1 MEHSFFPV
9 EKIKLIFNFSEGNR
23 FKGKENILLIA
34 LLLTAAL
41 IVSAVYELR
50 TSRFE
55 AYFLNHEAKDLTFW
69 TEKGPSPF
77 IRFPQDGPY
86 DERLGYTR
94 LPAFI
99 ERLTSKGYEIET
111 QARFS
116 RKLLEVND
124 SGFFTTFH
132 EKTRAGLHILDRDN
146 EVMFAAAYP
155 ERVYNDFN
163 EIPDVIVRSLLFIE
177 NKELLNPALPY
188 LNPAVE
194 WDRLAKALM
203 YKGRHLVGK
212 NQKIPGGSTLATQME
227 KYRHSP
233 EGLTSSVSEK
243 YRQMISAALRA
254 YQSGN
259 QTMEPRR
266 QIIIDY
272 INSVPLGAFPGYG
285 QVNGIGDGLYAWFN
299 ADFNETNQRLAK
311 ADIKA
316 GDPGL
321 DEWALAYK
329 QVLSL
334 FLAQRRPSFYLMGK
348 PGTLDDKT
356 NSYLRLLA
364 GNGVISELQKNAALK
379 AKLNVQQQR
388 PSHDKFSFIE
398 RKAANAVR
406 PKLLSLLNVSK
417 LYDLDLLDLTVKSSL
432 DSEAQEEVTK
442 LLRKLREPEFTAA
455 AGLNGPH
462 LLGYNNPANVIY
474 SFTLYERTPGANL
487 LRIQTDSFDQPFNIN
502 EGVKLELGSSA
513 KLRTLVTYLEIIA
526 VLHNHYAG
534 MTGGQM
540 KEVSAAASDQL
551 SKWAIDYLSS
561 ADDKGLAP
569 MLKAAMERTYSAS
582 PAEQFYTGGGVHK
595 FANFDDRYDH
605 STISVSEA
613 FHNSVN
619 LVFIRMMR
627 DIARYY
633 TFQRADINKLLE
645 DVNDPRRQEYLERF
659 ADREGK
665 VFINRF
671 YNKYKG
677 KSSEDI
683 ISILLQG
690 IRPTPSRLAVIFRS
704 LRPEAGLEEFNSFM
718 RSRLQSSSLTD
729 NMIRKLYQD
738 YSQEANSLEDR
749 GYIAHVHPLELWT
762 AAYLRLHPDAG
773 ISEVT
778 KAGKQ
783 ERLEVYA
790 WLFNTHWKNA
800 QDIRIRTLLEV
811 EAFSDIHNAWK
822 KLGYPFASL
831 VPSYATAI
839 GSSADR
845 PAALAELA
853 GIILNN
859 GIRYP
864 SSRIHELHFAEN
876 TPYETLMKQKT
887 GEGERVLSPGVASA
901 VKEAMIGVVEKG
913 TAHSVSQAFIAQD
926 GKPVV
931 IGGKTGTGDNRRDIY
946 GPGGRLIKSVAVNRT
961 AVFVFFLGDRYFG
974 TITAYVAGNEA
985 DNYHFTSFLPV
996 QVLKTLAPKLMPLIE
1011 RADTKEQELIAG
1023 YDKNTMI
1030 YSSVKK

>member
-1 MEHSFFPV
+1 MEHSFSLR
-9 EKIKLIFNFSEGNR
+9 EKIKLIFNFSDKSR
-23 FKGKENILLIA
+23 FKGKENILLVA

-41 IVSAVYELR
+41 IIFAVYELR

-55 AYFLNHEAKDLTFW
+55 AYFLNREAKDLTFW
-69 TEKGPSPF
+69 MEKGPSPS
-77 IRFPQDGPY
+77 IRFPHDGPY

-94 LPAFI
+94 LPSFI
-99 ERLTSKGYEIET
+99 ERLTSKDYEIET

-146 EVMFAAAYP
+146 ELMFAAAYP

-177 NKELLNPALPY
+177 NKELLNPTLPY
-188 LNPAVE
+188 LNPVVE

-203 YKGRHLVGK
+203 YKGRRLIGK

-259 QTMEPRR
+259 QTMVTRR

-285 QVNGIGDGLYAWFN
+285 EVNGIGDGLYAWFN
-299 ADFNETNQRLAK
+299 ADFYETNNRLAK
-311 ADIKA
+311 ADINA

-321 DEWALAYK
+321 AEWALAYK

-334 FLAQRRPSFYLMGK
+334 FLAQRRPSFYLLGK
-348 PGTLDDKT
+348 PGDLEEKT
-356 NSYLRLLA
+356 NSYIRLLA
-364 GNGVISELQKNAALK
+364 GNGIISQPQKDAALK
-379 AKLNVQQQR
+379 VRLNVRRKR
-388 PSHDKFSFIE
+388 PSHDKLSFVE

-406 PKLLSLLNVSK
+406 PKLLSLLDVSK
-417 LYDLDLLDLTVKSSL
+417 LYDLDLLDLTVKTSL
-432 DSEAQEEVTK
+432 DSQTQEEVTR
-442 LLRKLREPEFTAA
+442 LLRDLREPKFTAA

-462 LLGYNNPANVIY
+462 LLENKNPAKVIY

-487 LRIQTDSFDQPFNIN
+487 LRIQTDNFDQPFNIN

-526 VLHNHYAG
+526 ALHDRYAG
-534 MTGGQM
+534 MPGEQM
-540 KEVSAAASDQL
+540 KEAGASASDQL
-551 SKWAIDYLSS
+551 SKWAIDYLSGT
-561 ADDKGLAP
+561 DDKGLTP
-569 MLKAAMERTYSAS
+569 MIKSAMERTYSAS
-582 PAEQFYTGGGVHK
+582 PAEQFFTGGGVHK
-595 FANFDDRYDH
+595 FVNFDSRYDNR
-605 STISVSEA
+605 TISVNEA

-627 DIARYY
+627 DIVRYY
-633 TFQRADINKLLE
+633 TFQRPDITKLLE

-659 ADREGK
+659 ADREGRT
-665 VFINRF
+665 FIHRF

-683 ISILLQG
+683 VSIILQG
-690 IRPTPSRLAVIFRS
+690 IRPTPSRLAVIFRQ
-704 LRPEAGLEEFNSFM
+704 LKPDAGTEEFNSFM
-718 RSRLQSSSLTD
+718 RSRLQNSSFTD
-729 NMIRKLYQD
+729 SMMRKLYEK
-738 YSQEANSLEDR
+738 YSQEDYTLEDR
-749 GYIAHVHPLELWT
+749 GYVAHVHPLELWT
-762 AAYLRLHPDAG
+762 ASYLRLHPDAG
-773 ISEVT
+773 ISEVI
-778 KAGKQ
+778 KAGEK
-783 ERLEVYA
+783 ERQEVYA
-790 WLFNTHWKNA
+790 WLFNAHRKNA

-853 GIILNN
+853 GIILNG

-876 TPYETLMKQKT
+876 TPYETLMKEKT
-887 GEGERVLSPGVASA
+887 GRGERVLFPEVASA

-913 TAHSVSQAFIAQD
+913 TAHAVSQAFVGQD

-946 GPGGRLIKSVAVNRT
+946 GPGGRLIKSEAVNRT
-961 AVFVFFLGDRYFG
+961 AVFVFILGDRFFG

-996 QVLKTLAPKLMPLIE
+996 RVLKAMAPKLMPLIE
-1011 RADTKEQELIAG
+1011 RTDKGEQELVA
-1023 YDKNTMI
+1023 DHNE
-1030 YSSVKK
+1030 KK